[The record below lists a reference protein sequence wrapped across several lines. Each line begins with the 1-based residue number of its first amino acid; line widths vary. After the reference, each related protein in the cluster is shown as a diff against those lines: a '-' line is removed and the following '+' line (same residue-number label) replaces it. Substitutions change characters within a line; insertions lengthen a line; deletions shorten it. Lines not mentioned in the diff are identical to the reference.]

1 MMNKYFFYVLVV
13 ITIISAPFTA
23 MSAEFDDQLLEI
35 QHEWATANY
44 QTKGDAKKKALEELT
59 QKTAAFVSANAGS
72 AEALIWDG
80 IANSTYAGARG
91 GAGALKYAKKA
102 RKNFQAAI
110 AINPNALNGSAH
122 TSLGTLYYKV
132 PGFPIGFGSNK
143 KAEQHLKKA
152 LELNPNGID
161 SNYFY
166 GDFLID
172 RKRYDE
178 AIVVLNKAKA
188 AEDRPNR
195 PLADKGRRGE
205 INKAISLAMSK
216 K

>member
-1 MMNKYFFYVLVV
+1 M
-13 ITIISAPFTA
+13 
-23 MSAEFDDQLLEI
+23 
-35 QHEWATANY
+35 
-44 QTKGDAKKKALEELT
+44 
-59 QKTAAFVSANAGS
+59 
-72 AEALIWDG
+72 
-80 IANSTYAGARG
+80 
-91 GAGALKYAKKA
+91 KYAKKA
-102 RKNFQAAI
+102 RKDFQAAI
-110 AINPNALNGSAH
+110 AINPNALDGSAY

-152 LELNPNGID
+152 LEINPNGID

-166 GDFLID
+166 GEFLID

-188 AEDRPNR
+188 AKDRPNR
-195 PLADKGRRGE
+195 PLADKGRRDE
-205 INKAISLAMSK
+205 INKAIALAMSK

>member
-1 MMNKYFFYVLVV
+1 MKKYVLNILV
-13 ITIISAPFTA
+13 ILVIFFIPFIA
-23 MSAEFDDQLLEI
+23 VNADFDGELLEI

-44 QTKGDAKKKALEELT
+44 QLKGDSQKKAFETLLK
-59 QKTAAFVSANAGS
+59 KTNTIVSANPNS

-80 IANSTYAGARG
+80 IVNSTYAGVRG
-91 GAGALKYAKKA
+91 GAGALKYAKHA
-102 RKNFQAAI
+102 RKNFEAAI
-110 AINPNALNGSAH
+110 KINPKALDGSAY

-143 KAEQHLKKA
+143 KAELNLKKA
-152 LELNPNGID
+152 LEINPNGID
-161 SNYFY
+161 PNYFY

-178 AIVVLNKAKA
+178 AIVILNKAKA
-188 AEDRPNR
+188 APDRPQR
-195 PLADKGRRGE
+195 PIADRGRRGE
-205 INKAISLAMSK
+205 IDKALAIAQSK

>member
-1 MMNKYFFYVLVV
+1 MKKYFFYNLLV
-13 ITIISAPFTA
+13 SMLLLAPLSA
-23 MSAEFDDQLLEI
+23 MSAEFDEQLLNI
-35 QHEWATANY
+35 QHEWAKANY
-44 QTKGDAKKKALEELT
+44 QTQGDAKTKALEALT
-59 QKTAAFVSANAGS
+59 QKTAAFVSNHSNS

-102 RKNFQAAI
+102 RKNFEAAI
-110 AINPNALNGSAH
+110 KINPNALDGSAH

-143 KAEQHLKKA
+143 KAEEHLKKA
-152 LELNPNGID
+152 LEINPNGID

-166 GDFLID
+166 GDYLID
-172 RKRYDE
+172 RKRYAE

-188 AEDRPNR
+188 AADRPDR
-195 PLADKGRRGE
+195 PVADQGRRAE
-205 INKAISLAMSK
+205 INQAIALAESK